1 MRGGT
6 VKHQMGR
13 ARNWTKE
20 EEEFLCENWGKLSV
34 PTLCER
40 LNRNKNAI
48 RIRVQRLGLPAFLE
62 NSDYISLNQLLKA
75 VTGSNSSY
83 SYKSTSWVKNRGLP
97 VHSKRIDKC
106 TFRIVYLDE
115 FWKWAEKNRSFI
127 DFSKME
133 PLALGKEPSWVEEQR
148 QKDYIKSAIQ
158 KVSPWTSVEDQRLIH
173 LLKQHK
179 YGYTELS
186 EMLQRSAG
194 AIQRRCTDLGL
205 KERPVK
211 ADNHTLWTEQD
222 FRVLADG
229 IRSGASYTEIS
240 LLIGRS
246 EKAIR
251 GRVYEAYRTEVADKV
266 REMLGNGH
274 WGSGAPDLTVWD
286 ARRKAPVK
294 KDLTHLAALLKMQR
308 NALGYEAFW
317 QKDMCMNWD
326 PIEGCIAGCTGC
338 DDCGNAFQR
347 IPAQYC
353 VRCGIT
359 FYDHQKDLRCP
370 RCREQRRKQ
379 AARKYYAQ
387 NKKGE
392 SERV

>member
-1 MRGGT
+1 
-6 VKHQMGR
+6 MGLG
-13 ARNWTKE
+13 RNWTKE

-40 LNRNKNAI
+40 LNRSKNAVI
-48 RIRVQRLGLPAFLE
+48 VRVNRLGLPAFLDAG
-62 NSDYISLNQLLKA
+62 DYVTLNQLSIA
-75 VTGSNSSY
+75 VTGSNNAY
-83 SYKSTSWVKNRGLP
+83 SYKTTSWVKNRGLP
-97 VHSKRIDKC
+97 VHNKRVNNCSFK
-106 TFRIVYLDE
+106 IVYIDE

-133 PLALGKEPSWVEEQR
+133 PLALGEEPLWVSEQR
-148 QKDYIKSAIQ
+148 KKDFSALALQ
-158 KVSPWTSVEDQRLIH
+158 RKDPWTPIDDQRLIH

-179 YGYTELS
+179 YGYADLS
-186 EMLQRSAG
+186 KMLQRSAG

-211 ADNHTLWTEQD
+211 ADNHTPWSED
-222 FRVLADG
+222 DYAALADG
-229 IRSGASYTEIS
+229 IRSGASYTEIG
-240 LLIGRS
+240 LLISRS

-266 REMLGNGH
+266 REMLGNGL
-274 WGSGAPDLTVWD
+274 WGSGAPELTVWE
-286 ARRKAPVK
+286 ARRKAAVK
-294 KDLTHLAALLKMQR
+294 QDLSQLLVLLKMQR

-326 PIEGCIAGCTGC
+326 PIEGCMVGCSGC

-359 FYDHQKDLRCP
+359 FYDRQKDLRCP

-387 NKKGE
+387 NKK
-392 SERV
+392 